1 MVNDETSRRSFLK
14 ASGAAVAGTA
24 ALTGTAAA
32 AKDYEYLTPVF
43 TTSDLNVR
51 EDATTSAGI
60 VATAAKRTGG
70 RVFQGPESS
79 DGYNWWKV
87 QFSGDGDNGSV
98 TGWVAE
104 DWLSSANFACPM
116 TGTVTSTYWDTRD
129 GGTRYHRAV
138 DFADGGG
145 TPIHAAAGGTAEQ
158 RYDDGGYGNWLIIYH
173 GNGWK
178 TGYGH
183 LQSFNVADGAT
194 VSRGDVVAYEG
205 DTGAGTGPH
214 LDFQVWDPDWNKRR
228 SYYDKYDEAV
238 QGTGVPRVF
247 F

>member
-1 MVNDETSRRSFLK
+1 MSDYNSTRRTLLK
-14 ASGAAVAGTA
+14 RGGAAVAGVGV
-24 ALTGTAAA
+24 LSGTASA
-32 AKDYEYLTPVF
+32 AKDYDYLTPVF

-51 EDATTSAGI
+51 DGPGTGYGI

-70 RVFQGPESS
+70 RVYEGPESA

-87 QFSGDGDNGSV
+87 QFSGDGNNGSV

-129 GGTRYHRAV
+129 DGSRYHRAV
-138 DFADGGG
+138 DISTGGG
-145 TPIHAAAGGTAEQ
+145 AYVHAAEAGTVVYAGWAS
-158 RYDDGGYGNWLIIYH
+158 GYGRLVKVEH
-173 GNGWK
+173 PSGWV
-178 TGYGH
+178 TAYAH
-183 LQSFNVADGAT
+183 LAEFRVSGGDA
-194 VSRGDVVAYEG
+194 VSRGDLVGIEG
-205 DTGAGTGPH
+205 DSGVGTGPH
-214 LDFQVWDPDWNKRR
+214 LHFEVRDTSGAKRR
-228 SYYDKYDEAV
+228 SYYDDNDSAV